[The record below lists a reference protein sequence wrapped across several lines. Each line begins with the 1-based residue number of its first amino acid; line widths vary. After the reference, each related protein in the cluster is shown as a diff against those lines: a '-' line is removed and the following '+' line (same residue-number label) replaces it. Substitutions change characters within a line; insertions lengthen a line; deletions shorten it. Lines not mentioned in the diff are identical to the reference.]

1 MVAINRIIFVSVSL
15 VETSLEAQSDF
26 RCIREATWMRY
37 AKPTARGL
45 LHHAFETLASMRVVL
60 SQRHTT
66 ALKRSAG
73 LASIAVAM
81 AGVSCSD
88 GTTGGPPAPD
98 AEDAATGRKEDAADL
113 TPDGSQTAD
122 RTFSDSED
130 AGAFTSP
137 DGLGADTNDAS
148 RIPLCLRLQDPDRP
162 GKILQLSQD
171 VRSDYL
177 TLVAMDCMVRGL
189 FATQSGTVV
198 NWSNDL
204 YDWNLDLWACT
215 DHAATGFFLVHAEVT
230 DLTSADA
237 AVLIDDYLKAATQ
250 VLRLSPPEVTQLRQ
264 DLVRLGMTAIT
275 RQSDER
281 LFSECDANDAGTEAD
296 AADGVS
302 R

>member
-1 MVAINRIIFVSVSL
+1 MHPRSYLDAVG
-15 VETSLEAQSDF
+15 QSYHP
-26 RCIREATWMRY
+26 RA
-37 AKPTARGL
+37 AS
-45 LHHAFETLASMRVVL
+45 HAFETLASMRVVL
-60 SQRHTT
+60 SQRHTPS
-66 ALKRSAG
+66 LKRSAG
-73 LASIAVAM
+73 LASIAIAM

-98 AEDAATGRKEDAADL
+98 VEDAVTGKKGDAEDA
-113 TPDGSQTAD
+113 TPDGSETGD
-122 RTFSDSED
+122 GPFLDSGD
-130 AGAFTSP
+130 AGALTSP
-137 DGLGADTNDAS
+137 DGLGADTSDAG

-162 GKILQLSQD
+162 AKILQLSQD

-189 FATQSGTVV
+189 FAAPRGTLV

-250 VLRLSPPEVTQLRQ
+250 VLRLSPPEVTQIRQ

-281 LFSECDANDAGTEAD
+281 LFSECDQNDAGTEAD
-296 AADGVS
+296 VAGDEASEEGGEEPDSGSTDAGDAAGVS
-302 R
+302 G